1 MTQNLGKSGP
11 EMSRSEQRSLAVAAA
26 TLGPWRSAAAVGA
39 MGGAVSLGI
48 AALAE
53 GMGAHTVTTAVSV
66 ALSLFFIVGGAGAA
80 LGGRQGAGADRRIGR
95 WSAAHP
101 WRVAAVPAALMAVC
115 DLVVRQLLGSESF
128 FSSSGDAVWRG
139 VVVGG
144 VVGLVGRY
152 GGRRG

>member
-11 EMSRSEQRSLAVAAA
+11 EMSGAEQRSLAVAAA

-80 LGGRQGAGADRRIGR
+80 LGGRQAGADRRIGR

-101 WRVAAVPAALMAVC
+101 WRVAAVPAALMAVS

-128 FSSSGDAVWRG
+128 FSSLGDAVWRG